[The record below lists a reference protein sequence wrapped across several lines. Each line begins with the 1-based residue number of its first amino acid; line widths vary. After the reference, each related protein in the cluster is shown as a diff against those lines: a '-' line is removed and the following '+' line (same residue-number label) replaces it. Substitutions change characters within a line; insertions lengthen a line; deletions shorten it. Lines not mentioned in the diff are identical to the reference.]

1 MARAPIPPRATDG
14 PDPGRPAAD
23 RPAEARAE
31 GSATLRPRPEATSP
45 AAAGQGTGA
54 PDLSPSDAPPAPR
67 RPAWRRWAPLV
78 LLLAGAAL
86 GWWLL
91 GDRLSFETLR
101 ENRAALVA
109 WRDSAWGQ
117 AAAAYVAAY
126 VLVVAFSL
134 PGGAAMTLAGGF
146 LFGVVP
152 ATALTVVAATV
163 GATAIFLAA
172 RSSLGAALERRLEGR
187 GGFLARLRRG
197 VAENEVSVLLTLRL
211 VPAVP
216 FFIANL
222 APAFLGVR
230 TRTYIWTTFVGI
242 IPGTAVIA
250 WTGAG
255 LGAVFDA
262 GGEPDLGLIFS
273 PQILGPLLA
282 LAALAALPAVLRAVR
297 GRGSRLEGEG

>member
-1 MARAPIPPRATDG
+1 MTQAPIPPGGTAPR
-14 PDPGRPAAD
+14 PDPRP
-23 RPAEARAE
+23 P
-31 GSATLRPRPEATSP
+31 
-45 AAAGQGTGA
+45 
-54 PDLSPSDAPPAPR
+54 
-67 RPAWRRWAPLV
+67 WRRWAPLA
-78 LLLAGAAL
+78 LILAGAAL

-109 WRDSAWGQ
+109 WRDSAWAE
-117 AAAAYVAAY
+117 AAAAYALAY
-126 VLVVAFSL
+126 VAVVAFSL
-134 PGGAAMTLAGGF
+134 PGGAIMTLAGGF
-146 LFGVVP
+146 LFGAV
-152 ATALTVVAATV
+152 AGTGLTVVAATL

-172 RSSLGAALERRLEGR
+172 RSSLGAGLERRLQGR
-187 GGFLARLRRG
+187 GGFLARLRAG

-211 VPAVP
+211 IPAVP

-242 IPGTAVIA
+242 IPGTAVYS

-262 GGEPDLGLIFS
+262 GGEPDLGLIFR
-273 PQILGPLLA
+273 IEVLGPLLA
-282 LAALAALPAVLRAVR
+282 LAALAALPAILRATR
-297 GRGSRLEGEG
+297 GRNASLEGGE